1 MPMPVKNAQKGI
13 LKVVNKKRFGSY
25 TYFIGFKYKALY
37 VVSRFFT
44 MEGVSNIVRRIFE

>member
-1 MPMPVKNAQKGI
+1 MPINKAAKGI
-13 LKVVNKKRFGSY
+13 CKVLSKKHFGKY